1 MKVRWARTA
10 TQDLASII
18 RHIRHDNPRAAK
30 RVKATISEE
39 LATLTT
45 MPLRGRHGMVEG
57 TREIVFAP
65 LPYIAV
71 YLVFRDE
78 VQILRIR
85 HAAQEWP

>member
-1 MKVRWARTA
+1 VKVRWARTA

-18 RHIRHDNPRAAK
+18 RHIRRNNPQAAQ
-30 RVKATISEE
+30 RVKATIAEE
-39 LATLTT
+39 LATLNA
-45 MPLRGRHGMVEG
+45 MPLRGRHGIVEG

-85 HAAQEWP
+85 HAAQDWP